1 MSALRSVLR
10 LDEAL
15 FRRCGAWR
23 PAGVVRSMR
32 ALTHLGDAPS
42 WVVVGL
48 FLICCGGAGVRYG
61 SLVGAGALIATV
73 LSQSLKRVCCRP
85 RPSTQLVGFVAL
97 VENPDAFSFPS
108 GHSAAAFAVAVA
120 LAGEGHS
127 LGNLA
132 LVLASCIAISR
143 VYLGAHYPLDVMM
156 GALLGAGAGGLA
168 RMLVS

>member
-1 MSALRSVLR
+1 MLR
-10 LDEAL
+10 LDEAI
-15 FRRCGAWR
+15 FRRLGAWR
-23 PAGVVRSMR
+23 PAGVVRTLR

-48 FLICCGGAGVRYG
+48 FLIACGGAGVRYG
-61 SLVGAGALIATV
+61 WLVGSAALLATV

-85 RPSTQLVGFVAL
+85 RPSTQLTGFVAL

-127 LGNLA
+127 LGRLA
-132 LVLASCIAISR
+132 LLLASCIALSR
-143 VYLGAHYPLDVMM
+143 VCLGAHYPLDVMV

-168 RMLVS
+168 RALVS